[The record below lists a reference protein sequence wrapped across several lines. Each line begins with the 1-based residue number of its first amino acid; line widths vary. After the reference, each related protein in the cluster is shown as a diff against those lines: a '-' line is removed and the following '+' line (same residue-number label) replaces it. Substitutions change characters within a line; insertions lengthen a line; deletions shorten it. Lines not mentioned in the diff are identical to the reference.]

1 MMFSINQSKMVV
13 KKSQVEDCCA
23 YGPKPQEKE
32 SERID
37 ENPHYSVKKK
47 KKRLEAKNS
56 ARTALMKSQ
65 KNWDPEV
72 KEKIKKMKIS
82 CELSRPVS
90 EAVKDWD
97 KRKKARDESKA
108 ADIKSKLVTYKR
120 VKKTGDKLNELRKRA
135 KMDRKQQVINETNQM
150 GVELAEEFYKSYV
163 RDVKSET
170 YVPAGS
176 SDYMDYIR
184 HKMKH
189 LLCPDIEYGL
199 EYSLP
204 YKHHKSFTRLGLEED
219 VYDNA
224 YTRRIFD
231 VMCPDESRLAKTFD
245 DMSTRS
251 GDRIPN
257 TIEGRN
263 QYVEEHNLT
272 AKEYQELEARS
283 NWLQAE
289 TGPVLPCA
297 MCDGI
302 RGRKGITNDLISR
315 LQFGPGGIHQ
325 PRFRLMCGRCNYVP
339 TIEEIQEEL
348 TSEDFE
354 ENDEG
359 MVHLLRQVWELR
371 TFIDVTNALF
381 DKSHPAND
389 CDKPACC
396 HGITTSL
403 TCNSYI
409 CILHQCFQ
417 KLGDQPWW
425 YKWKGRSAV
434 EYVKPS
440 MSSIWWS
447 VGRDDKHECGGYNKC
462 TKSIKRDFRTY
473 VEKFDFATRLAEAL
487 STYKRLKWARDRRR
501 ALYKELSLR
510 RHKVWCKEIGKFV
523 YVNMTGGGSRGYGK
537 KARQMY
543 RRIGIEY
550 YDPKLHSLEP
560 FTPKM
565 VPKIKAVDVQ
575 YDEFGPDAVQEVV
588 EECKMFV
595 EFGGGPIYEAQ
606 TGILGKDFSNVLR
619 EAGPMMQNISDCA
632 TMARQSISEV
642 NNVAAQAK
650 SAMDS
655 ALPDVKKTLSG
666 VNSVLTSLNN
676 MLPKFEKFTTYLD
689 ECFTRVS
696 GPIKSLNEVV
706 DFKVFFGMLATGLI
720 TSIVSG
726 TGGFTTLVAT
736 LCSYLFMKGLAQ
748 FAVDKVNDF
757 WHKFKEIVEKV
768 RFKSPQK
775 VHMSVISGEITYE
788 AESIKDNVKE
798 WISMDEEK
806 TINGI
811 SMGVGGILFI
821 LTNVLES
828 PHNTPEKIANYVAT
842 NIKSYFMNKM
852 SHRDRT
858 SLTKDIGVKIY
869 DALIFVVT
877 GQSMSVRKM
886 DKLYPNVN
894 LAITDLEQFNLNE
907 DRMAAISDPVRAS
920 GLVRSYEYL
929 VMMKPKMFE
938 NKDVVLH
945 KRVSELLHAAE
956 VFYRKAKHH
965 LAGYT
970 TARPEPVMVNF
981 HGPPDQG
988 KSSLVKNFV
997 ERVHNKLSN
1006 DARWRELEVAR
1017 CKMCRVEE
1025 GIFVKNIDCKAL
1037 HLDAESN
1044 GDSLVYTKNIAEE
1057 WWSDYNN
1064 QFATLLDELFA
1075 DIDSPSKPELSITM
1089 IQRMVNCAP
1098 YPLPMAEA
1106 HEKGTK
1112 YFNSPLIVG
1121 TSNVEFPTIKSK
1133 IPQHVPA
1140 IRRRIT
1146 FNVSTELKEGYY
1158 REQDCPVDETGARRD
1173 QIVRRYCPIKSC
1185 ATWSNE
1191 CLSVAK
1197 RMMARKGMKMPD
1209 DWTLADVKEKA
1220 GIEFAAPKFYNNA
1233 HKLCIDKYGCMGS
1246 DRGTERV
1253 SVNALDRLVD
1263 QVVEEMILR
1272 QSSKSS
1278 SYIPKAAD
1286 CSRLDRKIS
1295 EDEYN
1300 KMVQEIEDEADVV
1313 AETIDYRD
1321 YDPRPTMAAIK
1332 IMGPKQFFAGTF
1344 SRVDTARLE
1353 FSEFVSRG
1361 KNAIVRLI
1369 SKGSNT
1375 KAGEFVA
1382 HLFRQTRGATKC
1394 LADYLLSYWDVA
1406 FCALCVVGGGLA
1418 CAKVFSA
1425 NRCRIADALK
1435 RGDDVRKIYGL
1446 PYCTS
1451 LVPAR
1456 DCKLCSALSSKKT
1469 RMVEMYRPS
1478 VSRGYTLKL
1487 RPKAAHIRAW
1497 LGDILETAEVLGI
1510 RVSTKMYKQ
1519 VLDVDDSVCATMS
1532 SECSVG
1538 YHDHCRT
1545 HTMGAPCVADKRE
1558 LKEEDTLYR
1567 CESKYDRGT
1576 FYDRIR
1582 EIIGRKVM
1590 TLPGTAYVGPN
1601 NDLEKQVDYDVRD
1614 VPKYIKGFC
1623 HDLKEE
1629 LASFLR
1635 NHTDVDYRD
1644 VPLSRVDEIAAKH
1657 DMLYNENKDPQYRH
1671 LSDKVMFHEV
1681 LHAAVEDVEDF
1692 LNKGATLLGL
1702 GVKITA
1708 DKLGGVKDIPC
1719 KKYTSSVVEHGS
1731 ERQGKFCEKVG
1742 KNIIRMKRI
1751 ETNSWY
1757 TALMVE
1763 KQGAM
1768 MVGHEAQFFEVG
1780 QKIEVSKLGS
1790 STSEI
1795 VTWQIE
1801 KIVDKSN
1808 SDLAMVW
1815 FSSKTPPCKS
1825 IVKNFRSRETPLDEM
1840 FAKTRNTGSAY
1851 VARVVHDNIKL
1862 ENGTRQ
1868 VFGVRFSDITP
1879 GSLRSAHEKYTNG
1892 DKVIDNSN
1900 LIGYQG
1906 VSGLGMCGSCLI
1918 FDTKDSIFIGGLHVA
1933 GAKGNPGTL
1942 GFASSITREDI
1953 AEFLERCDDGKA
1965 CSVELVGE
1973 TIWKTPLMVGPFENV
1988 HCVLGHTGVGK
1999 QRRTTKIITSGLQEN
2014 GNGPFGPVKKGPAVL
2029 EHPEIDIL
2037 EVQMKKLCTDT
2048 AVVEKNVVDEIVD
2061 DMAASLM
2068 KGTYK
2073 SSRKILTYAEAI
2085 TGENTNL
2092 GPIERTTSPGF
2103 PWSKKC
2109 KDKTL
2114 WLGKGEDYNTNDPE
2128 MRAAVE
2134 ELIITAKQNKRLL
2147 QRGIFTASLKDEKRS
2162 HAKIAS
2168 LSTRMFAAGPVDLNI
2183 AHKMYFGS
2191 FVEAMMA
2198 QRIDNGIGLGLN
2210 PFSMDWKILA
2220 NNLRKKGGN
2229 NIMALDYQSWDAKTM
2244 RQAML
2249 AACEAINKWYDDG
2262 EENKQ
2267 VRRVLFEYI
2276 ASSVWVL
2283 NGYFV
2288 QMDHSMPSGCYLTT
2302 IVNCLLN
2309 LFNWRYAYMMLRE
2322 KHIGKRSLTG
2332 FSEMCME

>member
-1 MMFSINQSKMVV
+1 
-13 KKSQVEDCCA
+13 
-23 YGPKPQEKE
+23 
-32 SERID
+32 
-37 ENPHYSVKKK
+37 
-47 KKRLEAKNS
+47 
-56 ARTALMKSQ
+56 
-65 KNWDPEV
+65 
-72 KEKIKKMKIS
+72 
-82 CELSRPVS
+82 
-90 EAVKDWD
+90 
-97 KRKKARDESKA
+97 
-108 ADIKSKLVTYKR
+108 
-120 VKKTGDKLNELRKRA
+120 
-135 KMDRKQQVINETNQM
+135 
-150 GVELAEEFYKSYV
+150 
-163 RDVKSET
+163 
-170 YVPAGS
+170 
-176 SDYMDYIR
+176 
-184 HKMKH
+184 
-189 LLCPDIEYGL
+189 
-199 EYSLP
+199 
-204 YKHHKSFTRLGLEED
+204 
-219 VYDNA
+219 
-224 YTRRIFD
+224 
-231 VMCPDESRLAKTFD
+231 
-245 DMSTRS
+245 
-251 GDRIPN
+251 
-257 TIEGRN
+257 
-263 QYVEEHNLT
+263 
-272 AKEYQELEARS
+272 
-283 NWLQAE
+283 
-289 TGPVLPCA
+289 
-297 MCDGI
+297 MCD
-302 RGRKGITNDLISR
+302 
-315 LQFGPGGIHQ
+315 
-325 PRFRLMCGRCNYVP
+325 RCEYIP
-339 TIEEIQEEL
+339 TIEEIEKEL
-348 TSEDFE
+348 TSEDFVQG
-354 ENDEG
+354 DKG
-359 MVHLLRQVWELR
+359 LLHLMRQVWELR

-381 DKSHPAND
+381 DKSHPANN

-396 HGITTSL
+396 QGITTSL
-403 TCNSYI
+403 TCNSYK
-409 CILHQCFQ
+409 CILNQCFQ
-417 KLGDQPWW
+417 KLEDQPWW
-425 YKWKGRSAV
+425 YKWQGR
-434 EYVKPS
+434 EHEECVKPA
-440 MSSIWWS
+440 MSNFWWS
-447 VGRDDKHECGGYNKC
+447 VGQDQEHKCGGYNAC
-462 TKSIKRDFRTY
+462 TRSIKKDFRTY

-487 STYKRLKWARDRRR
+487 STFKRMKWARDRRQ
-501 ALYKELSLR
+501 ALYRELSLR

-606 TGILGKDFSNVLR
+606 TGLLGKEFSNVLR

-632 TMARQSISEV
+632 TMARLSIDEV
-642 NNVAAQAK
+642 NTVAAQAK
-650 SAMDS
+650 SAMET
-655 ALPDVKKTLSG
+655 ALPDVKKTLNG
-666 VNSVLTSLNN
+666 VNTVLASLNN

-689 ECFTRVS
+689 ECFAKVT
-696 GPIKSLNEVV
+696 GPIKNLNEIV
-706 DFKVFFGMLATGLI
+706 DFKVFFGMLATGLV
-720 TSIVSG
+720 TSIMSG

-736 LCSYLFMKGLAQ
+736 LCSYLFMKGLGQ
-748 FAVDKVNDF
+748 FAVDKVNAF
-757 WHKFKEIVEKV
+757 WSKFKEILGGIKCRSEQ
-768 RFKSPQK
+768 RI
-775 VHMSVISGEITYE
+775 HMNIMSGQIEYE
-788 AESIKDNVKE
+788 AQSIKDNVKE
-798 WISMDEEK
+798 WMSLDEEK

-828 PHNTPEKIANYVAT
+828 PHSSPEKIANYVAT

-858 SLTKDIGVKIY
+858 TLTKDIGSKIY
-869 DALIFVVT
+869 DALLFVVT
-877 GQSMSVRKM
+877 GRSMSIRKM

-929 VMMKPKMFE
+929 VLMKPKMFE

-945 KRVSELLHAAE
+945 KRVSELLHSAE

-997 ERVHNKLSN
+997 ERVHSKLAS
-1006 DARWRELEVAR
+1006 DTRWRELEVAR
-1017 CKMCRVEE
+1017 CKMCEIQD
-1025 GIFVKNIDCKAL
+1025 GLFIKNIECKAL
-1037 HLDAESN
+1037 HLDTTSN

-1158 REQDCPVDETGARRD
+1158 REQDCPVDETGAMRD
-1173 QIVRRYCPIKSC
+1173 QRVKRYCPIKSN

-1191 CLSVAK
+1191 CLQVAK
-1197 RMMARKGMKMPD
+1197 KMMARKGMKMPD
-1209 DWTLADVKEKA
+1209 EWTLADVKEKA
-1220 GIEFAAPKFYNNA
+1220 GIEFEAPKFYNNA
-1233 HKLCIDKYGCMGS
+1233 HKLSIDKYGCMGG
-1246 DRGTERV
+1246 DRGVERV
-1253 SVNALDRLVD
+1253 SVNALDRLVE

-1272 QSSKSS
+1272 QTSKSTN
-1278 SYIPKAAD
+1278 YIPKAAD
-1286 CSRLDRKIS
+1286 CSRLDRKIT

-1300 KMVQEIEDEADVV
+1300 KMVQEMEEETCVV
-1313 AETIDYRD
+1313 AETFDYRD
-1321 YDPRPTMAAIK
+1321 YDPQPMIAAIK

-1344 SRVDTARLE
+1344 SRVDTVRVE
-1353 FSEFVSRG
+1353 FGDFLAKSKDAV
-1361 KNAIVRLI
+1361 IRLI

-1382 HLFRQTRGATKC
+1382 HLFDKAKGTAKC
-1394 LADYLLSYWDVA
+1394 LADYLLSYWDIA
-1406 FCALCVVGGGLA
+1406 LSALCIVGGGLA
-1418 CAKVFSA
+1418 CAKIFGSGK
-1425 NRCRIADALK
+1425 CRVADALK
-1435 RGDDVRKIYGL
+1435 RGDDIRKIYGL

-1451 LVPAR
+1451 LVPVK
-1456 DCKLCSALSSKKT
+1456 DCKLCEALSGKKT
-1469 RMVEMYRPS
+1469 RVVEMYRPS

-1497 LGDILETAEVLGI
+1497 LGDILDTAEILGM

-1519 VLDVDDSVCATMS
+1519 VLDIDDTVCATMS

-1538 YHDHCRT
+1538 YHDHCKA
-1545 HTMGAPCVADKRE
+1545 HTMGAPCIADKRD
-1558 LKEEDTLYR
+1558 LKEEDMLYR
-1567 CESKYDRGT
+1567 CESKYDKGT
-1576 FYDRIR
+1576 FYDKIR

-1601 NDLEKQVDYDVRD
+1601 NDLAKQVEYDVRD
-1614 VPKYIKGFC
+1614 VPKYIKGVC
-1623 HDLKEE
+1623 HDIKEE
-1629 LASFLR
+1629 IASFMR
-1635 NHTDVDYRD
+1635 NHTDVDHRD

-1657 DMLYNENKDPQYRH
+1657 DMLYNENEDPQYRH
-1671 LSDKVMFHEV
+1671 LADKVMFHEV
-1681 LHAAVEDVEDF
+1681 MHAAVEDVEDF

-1708 DKLGGVKDIPC
+1708 DKIGGVKDIPC
-1719 KKYTSSVVEHGS
+1719 KKYTSSIVEHGS

-1742 KNIIRMKRI
+1742 KNIIRIKRKD
-1751 ETNSWY
+1751 TGGWY
-1757 TALMVE
+1757 TALLVE

-1780 QKIEVSKLGS
+1780 QKVEVSKLGCG
-1790 STSEI
+1790 TNEI
-1795 VTWQIE
+1795 VTWQIG
-1801 KIVDKSN
+1801 KIVDNSS
-1808 SDLAMVW
+1808 SDLAMIW
-1815 FSSKTPPCKS
+1815 FTNKTPPCKS
-1825 IVKNFRSRETPLDEM
+1825 IVKNFRSRDVSLEDM
-1840 FAKTRNTGSAY
+1840 FAKTKHGGSAY

-1862 ENGTRQ
+1862 ENGSRQ
-1868 VFGVRFSDITP
+1868 VFGIRFSDITP
-1879 GSLRSAHEKYTNG
+1879 GSLRGAHEKYSNG
-1892 DKVIDNSN
+1892 GEIIDNPN

-1933 GAKGNPGTL
+1933 GAKGHPGTL

-1953 AEFLERCDDGKA
+1953 GEFLERCDDGKA
-1965 CSVELVGE
+1965 CAVELVGE
-1973 TIWKTPLMVGPFENV
+1973 TVWKTPLMVGPFENV
-1988 HCVLGHTGVGK
+1988 HSVLGHTGTGK
-1999 QRRTTKIITSGLQEN
+1999 QKRTTKIVASELQRD
-2014 GNGPFGPVKKGPAVL
+2014 GHGPFGPVKKGPAVL
-2029 EHPEIDIL
+2029 EHSEIDIL

-2048 AVVEKNVVDEIVD
+2048 AVVDQQVVDEIVD

-2068 KGTYK
+2068 RGTYK
-2073 SSRKILTYAEAI
+2073 CSRKVLSYAEAI

-2114 WLGKGEDYNTNDPE
+2114 WLGKGEKYDTTNPE
-2128 MRAAVE
+2128 MKKAVD
-2134 ELIITAKQNKRLL
+2134 ELIVAAKENKRLL

-2162 HAKIAS
+2162 HAKIES

-2183 AHKMYFGS
+2183 VHKMYFGS
-2191 FVEAMMA
+2191 FVEAMMGN
-2198 QRIDNGIGLGLN
+2198 RIDNGIGLGLN

-2220 NNLRKKGGN
+2220 GNLKRKGGN

-2249 AACEAINKWYDDG
+2249 AACETINKWYDDG

-2267 VRRVLFEYI
+2267 IRRVLFEYI

-2322 KHIGKRSLTG
+2322 KHLGKRSLTG
-2332 FSEMCME
+2332 FSENVYGVAYGDDMLLSVRDEVALWFNQVSYAEIMEEIGLKCTNATKGEVKRTFVGLDEASFLKRGFVLRRGQWFGPLETDTLEEMICWTTTSAVDGTSINAFNACMEAFAHGEVYFQNFRKTILEYAIDKGVDVDLPTLYQARDWWVESLSTISRPKFDLYKISDAMPRT